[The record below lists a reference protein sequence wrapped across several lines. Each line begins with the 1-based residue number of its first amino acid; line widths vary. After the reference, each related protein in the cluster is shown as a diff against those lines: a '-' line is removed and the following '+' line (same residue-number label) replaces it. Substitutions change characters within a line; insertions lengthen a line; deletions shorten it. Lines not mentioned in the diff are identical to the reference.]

1 LIAAFRHCE
10 RSEAIQEYR
19 ALPEEIERLN
29 DGSESADA
37 ALDGFASLAMTAP
50 ATASLGQ
57 PEMGLSA
64 MGETLSHK
72 LIRDHRV
79 SGDLRIGA
87 PLTLRID
94 QTLTQDATG
103 TLAMLS
109 LEAMQLDRVKT
120 EISVQYV
127 DHNLLQIDNLNAED
141 HLFLESA
148 CRKFGIWYSRP
159 GNGVSHVVHMERFGR
174 PGKSLLGSDSHTPA
188 AGSLGMLAIGAG
200 GLDVALAMAGE
211 PYATTMP
218 AVFGVELVGELPP
231 WVSAKDVILEMLRRH
246 GVAGGVG
253 KIIEYYGPGLRNLG
267 AMDRHVIANMGA
279 ELGATTSVFPS
290 DDVTRAFLLAQGRD
304 EDWRALSAEDG
315 CDYDQHDRIDLS
327 KLEPLIAKPSSP
339 GKVVPVREVEG
350 EEISQA
356 YIGSSANPGWRD
368 FAIAAEIVRGRTI
381 PATVSFDVN
390 PTSRQVLQML
400 IDDGRLRTL
409 VAAGARIHQTGCNG
423 CIGMGQAPAIGR
435 NSLRTT
441 PRNFPGRSGTE
452 EDSVFLCSPETAA
465 ASALVGKIA
474 DPRSVD
480 IPYPQLREPQNP
492 RLPSSLIAPPPPV
505 DEARVVALVK
515 GENIRSLPELDPLP
529 DSLELP
535 ILLDM
540 PDDVSTDEIMPAG
553 ARVLPYRSNLQKIA
567 DFSFERIDP
576 AYVALAKALRGGAGH
591 AVVAGANYGQGS
603 SREHAAAAPR
613 YLGLR
618 MVVAKSFARIHRQ
631 NLINY
636 GVLPLRF
643 VNPEDY
649 ARLEKNEVLRVTD
662 LRHKLLAGDKLVL
675 QCASGVVETTHG
687 LSPEQVAIILAGGV
701 VNRRRETKKGDE
713 AALALAAH
721 AR

>member
-1 LIAAFRHCE
+1 MALNIA
-10 RSEAIQEYR
+10 QK
-19 ALPEEIERLN
+19 LIER
-29 DGSESADA
+29 
-37 ALDGFASLAMTAP
+37 
-50 ATASLGQ
+50 
-57 PEMGLSA
+57 
-64 MGETLSHK
+64 
-72 LIRDHRV
+72 HRV
-79 SGDLRIGA
+79 SGGGPVGA
-87 PLTLRID
+87 PLSLRID

-109 LEAMQLDRVKT
+109 LEAMELDRVKT
-120 EISVQYV
+120 EVSVQYV

-148 CRKFGIWYSRP
+148 CRRYGIWYSRP
-159 GNGVSHVVHMERFGR
+159 GNGISHVVHMERFGR

-188 AGSLGMLAIGAG
+188 AGSLCMLAIGAG

-211 PYATTMP
+211 PYSTTMP
-218 AVFGVELVGELPP
+218 AIFGVELLRVLPE

-253 KIIEYYGPGLRNLG
+253 KIIEYHGAGLRTLT

-290 DDVTRAFLLAQGRD
+290 DEMTRAFLESQERGQH
-304 EDWRALSAEDG
+304 WRELTADMG
-315 CDYDQHDRIDLS
+315 CGYDQHDQIDLS

-339 GKVVPVREVEG
+339 GKVVAVREVQG
-350 EEISQA
+350 EEIAQS

-368 FAIAAEIVRGRTI
+368 FAIAAEIVRDRTVPPGI
-381 PATVSFDVN
+381 SFDVN

-400 IDDGRLRTL
+400 INDGRLGAL

-465 ASALVGKIA
+465 ASALVGKIR
-474 DPRSVD
+474 DPRTLD
-480 IPYPQLREPQNP
+480 IPYPRLSQPAIPHLSTSLLEPP
-492 RLPSSLIAPPPPV
+492 LPI
-505 DEARVVALVK
+505 DEAREVALVK
-515 GENIRSLPELDPLP
+515 GSNIKSLPEFDPLP
-529 DSLELP
+529 EELELP
-535 ILLDM
+535 VLLKM
-540 PDDVSTDEIMPAG
+540 RDDVSTDEIMPAG
-553 ARVLPYRSNLQKIA
+553 AKALPYRSNLQKIA

-576 AYVALAKALRGGAGH
+576 TYVARARGIVQKAGH
-591 AVVAGANYGQGS
+591 AVVAGRNYGQGS

-618 MVVAKSFARIHRQ
+618 MVIAKSFARIHRQ

-636 GVLPLRF
+636 GILPLLF
-643 VNPEDY
+643 VESTDY
-649 ARLEKNEVLRVTD
+649 DRLEKNDTFRIRD
-662 LRHKLLAGDKLVL
+662 LRHKLAGGGKILLESANVTI
-675 QCASGVVETTHG
+675 ETQHG
-687 LSPEQVAIILAGGV
+687 LTSDQIEIVLAGGV
-701 VNRRRETKKGDE
+701 VNHRRNNRRKGSGRD
-713 AALALAAH
+713 ALTPRSPVDLAEH
-721 AR
+721 EI